1 MNIKLVIEY
10 DGTAYHGYQIQENAH
25 TVQAELE
32 KALRVLV
39 KDDFVLY
46 CAGRTDTG
54 VHAMGQVCNFK
65 SCDLRVEVENLRDA
79 LNSMLP
85 EDISIKEVSKVE
97 ESFNSR
103 YSAKKRVY
111 RYVIFNGLTRNA
123 IGSRYSWFVRDR
135 LNLEAMKEASEY
147 LVGHKDF
154 KAFTDASYPDI
165 TERDVYYINIY
176 REKDYINIEIC
187 ANAFTRSMVRNI
199 VGTLCE
205 VGRGKREA
213 QDMQSILN
221 SRDRQ
226 KAGICAPS
234 KGLFFVRTEY

>member
-154 KAFTDASYPDI
+154 KAFT
-165 TERDVYYINIY
+165 
-176 REKDYINIEIC
+176 
-187 ANAFTRSMVRNI
+187 
-199 VGTLCE
+199 
-205 VGRGKREA
+205 
-213 QDMQSILN
+213 
-221 SRDRQ
+221 
-226 KAGICAPS
+226 
-234 KGLFFVRTEY
+234 

>member
-1 MNIKLVIEY
+1 MNVKLVVEY
-10 DGTAYHGYQIQENAH
+10 DGTNYHGYQIQENAH

-46 CAGRTDTG
+46 CAGRTDAG
-54 VHAMGQVCNFK
+54 VHAKGQVCNFK
-65 SCDLRVEVENLRDA
+65 SNDLRVEVENLKDA

-85 EDISIKEVSKVE
+85 EDISIKETCLVE
-97 ESFNSR
+97 DDFNSR
-103 YSAKKRVY
+103 YSAKRRVY
-111 RYVIFNGLTRNA
+111 RYVIFNGLTRTA
-123 IGSRYSWFVRDR
+123 LGARYSWFVRDR
-135 LNLEAMKEASEY
+135 LNVEDMKEACEY

-154 KAFTDASYPDI
+154 KAFTDASYTDT
-165 TERDVYYINIY
+165 TERDVYYIDINK
-176 REKDYINIEIC
+176 ENDYINIDIC

-213 QDMQSILN
+213 FEVQSILN
-221 SRDRQ
+221 SLDRQ
-226 KAGICAPS
+226 KAGICAPA